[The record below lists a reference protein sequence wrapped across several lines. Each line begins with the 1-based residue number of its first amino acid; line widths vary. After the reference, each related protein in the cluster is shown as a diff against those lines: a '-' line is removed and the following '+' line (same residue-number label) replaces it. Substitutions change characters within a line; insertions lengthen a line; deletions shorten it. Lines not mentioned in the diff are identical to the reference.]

1 MEEVGLQVKSYVSK
15 SVHKKKKC
23 LGHGVSKPD
32 DSFQSHTPLGKKI
45 EEKKKNQKKV
55 LVLNV

>member
-1 MEEVGLQVKSYVSK
+1 MYLNQFT
-15 SVHKKKKC
+15 KKKKC

-45 EEKKKNQKKV
+45 EEKKKIKKKF
-55 LVLNV
+55 LF